1 VHARALASVEMLIGL
16 MYLAVVVARLIAF
29 TTRNRIEVGRARKR
43 RMEDLEK
50 DE

>member
-1 VHARALASVEMLIGL
+1 L

-43 RMEDLEK
+43 KLEEWEQ
-50 DE
+50 D